1 MKKTLLFAVD
11 LNAQLTIVSE
21 SSKGSNSIEAIARIA
36 RAENELLFDAVSL
49 LTKISKSSQLDP
61 AIFKASDKLCQA
73 IYEKHVG
80 EG

>member
-1 MKKTLLFAVD
+1 MKKTLLFAAD
-11 LNAQLTIVSE
+11 LNAQITIVSE

-49 LTKISKSSQLDP
+49 LTKISKSAQLDP